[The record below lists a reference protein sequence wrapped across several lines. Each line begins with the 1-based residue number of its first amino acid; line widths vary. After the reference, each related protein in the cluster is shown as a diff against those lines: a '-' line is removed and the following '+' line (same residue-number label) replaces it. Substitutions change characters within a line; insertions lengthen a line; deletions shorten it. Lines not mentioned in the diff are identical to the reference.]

1 MAGTGKASMQV
12 NIVSADRP
20 IWSGQARSVTVPGT
34 QGSMGIMPDHEPVLA
49 LLQEGNIRVQATD
62 GGRQSFHVDN
72 GFASFDSNKLTVA
85 VDHYLE
91 DADQGQQS

>member
-1 MAGTGKASMQV
+1 MADTGKASMQV

-62 GGRQSFHVDN
+62 GRRQSFHVDS

-91 DADQGQQS
+91 DADQGQKS